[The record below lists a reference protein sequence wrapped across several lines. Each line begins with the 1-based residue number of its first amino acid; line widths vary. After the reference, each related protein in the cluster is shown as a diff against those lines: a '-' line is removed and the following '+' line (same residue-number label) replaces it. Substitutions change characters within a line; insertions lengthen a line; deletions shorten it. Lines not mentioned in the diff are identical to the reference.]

1 MTEAKARRTVI
12 LGVGN
17 LLLSDE
23 GVGVQVARRLE
34 AMTLPAGVTAIDAG
48 TLPIEALGSIGN
60 IEKLIIVDAVRAGG
74 PPGAI
79 YRLPVSAVEQTQAKV
94 SLHELPLAMA
104 LNYWLAAGLPEDRV
118 VIIGVQPASLEWG
131 TDLSPAVAG
140 VMDKIIELVLA
151 EVISQGREEHDSQ
164 QTQTD

>member
-1 MTEAKARRTVI
+1 MADKPSGRIVI

-34 AMTLPAGVTAIDAG
+34 EMTLPAGVTAIDAG
-48 TLPIEALGSIGN
+48 TLPIEALGSLAD
-60 IEKLIIVDAVRAGG
+60 IEKLIIVDAVKAGG

-79 YRLPVSAVEQTQAKV
+79 YRLPVSAVGQTQAQI

-104 LNYWLAAGLPEDRV
+104 LNYWNAAGLPEDRI
-118 VIIGVQPASLEWG
+118 VIIGVEPALLEWG
-131 TDLSPAVAG
+131 TELSPTVAA
-140 VMDKIIELVLA
+140 VMDKIIELILA

-164 QTQTD
+164 QTQAD

>member
-1 MTEAKARRTVI
+1 MAETGRIVI

-34 AMTLPAGVTAIDAG
+34 ETALPAGVIAIDAG
-48 TLPIEALGSIGN
+48 TLPIEALGSIADV
-60 IEKLIIVDAVRAGG
+60 EKLIIVDAVKAGG

-79 YRLPVSAVEQTQAKV
+79 YRLPVAAVGQTQAQV

-104 LNYWLAAGLPEDRV
+104 LNYWIAAGLPEERI
-118 VIIGVQPASLEWG
+118 VIIGVQPAWLEWG
-131 TDLSPAVAG
+131 TDLSPAVAEQLE
-140 VMDKIIELVLA
+140 KIIELVLS
-151 EVISQGREEHDSQ
+151 EVISQGRKEHDSQ
-164 QTQTD
+164 QTQAD

>member
-1 MTEAKARRTVI
+1 
-12 LGVGN
+12 
-17 LLLSDE
+17 
-23 GVGVQVARRLE
+23 
-34 AMTLPAGVTAIDAG
+34 
-48 TLPIEALGSIGN
+48 
-60 IEKLIIVDAVRAGG
+60 
-74 PPGAI
+74 
-79 YRLPVSAVEQTQAKV
+79 
-94 SLHELPLAMA
+94 MA

>member
-1 MTEAKARRTVI
+1 MTDEKAGRTVI

-34 AMTLPAGVTAIDAG
+34 ETALPAGVTAIDAG
-48 TLPIEALGSIGN
+48 TLPIEALGSIEN
-60 IEKLIIVDAVRAGG
+60 IEKLIIVDAVQAGG

-79 YRLPVSAVEQTQAKV
+79 YRLPVAAVGQTQARV

-104 LNYWLAAGLPEDRV
+104 LNYWIASGLPEDRI

-131 TDLSPAVAG
+131 TDLSPAVAEQLE
-140 VMDKIIELVLA
+140 KIIEIVLA
-151 EVISQGREEHDSQ
+151 EVISQGR
-164 QTQTD
+164 